1 MGDSQA
7 KDPASSKVGI
17 SYSGGGPLL
26 VVELGVAQ
34 AFVELE
40 IVPRAIAGVS
50 AGSIAATAHA
60 LDVKGGAGIA
70 AGMDAISKVTDA
82 TLKLRL
88 PEIAWDV
95 VWERQH
101 LQGIGDNEPLKSH
114 LQDAFVA
121 AKFNRDVTFKTFG
134 QDDLPRL
141 IVGATDRRS
150 GDPEWFGPDVQVA
163 DALIASSA
171 IPAVFPA
178 KRITIDQQDRLFVDG
193 GVVSNQP
200 LWQLVQAGCTTIYSC
215 AVGYDGA
222 RLEVPTNLLDNAMQ
236 SISILIHNATCL
248 EEAFVRATHPE
259 VVIHHIHP
267 ESTFP
272 IKGFNFDKALVEQ
285 VVEDSRRLT
294 KDWIAREK
302 LLPGEVGKSP
312 CTSTS
317 SLVPVGSLTV

>member
-1 MGDSQA
+1 MSDSPA
-7 KDPASSKVGI
+7 KDPASSNVGI

-34 AFVELE
+34 AFVDLG

-50 AGSIAATAHA
+50 AGSIAGVAHA
-60 LDVKGGAGIA
+60 LDINRGTGIA
-70 AGMDAISKVTDA
+70 AAIDAISNVTDA

-88 PEIAWDV
+88 PDIVWDV

-101 LQGIGDNEPLKSH
+101 LQGIGDNEPLKAH
-114 LQDAFVA
+114 LQDAFA
-121 AKFNRDVTFKTFG
+121 ALQFSRDMTFKTFG
-134 QDDLPRL
+134 QGTLPKL
-141 IVGATDRRS
+141 IVGATDRES
-150 GDPEWFGPDVQVA
+150 GDPQWFGPDVTVA

-178 KRITIDQQDRLFVDG
+178 KRMTIDQKDRLFVDG

-200 LWQLVQAGCTTIYSC
+200 LWQLVEAGCTTIYSC
-215 AVGYDGA
+215 AVGYDGG
-222 RLEVPTNLLDNAMQ
+222 RLGAPVNLIDNAME

-267 ESTFP
+267 ESSFP
-272 IKGFNFDKALVEQ
+272 IQGFNFEKSLVQQ
-285 VVEDSRRLT
+285 VVKQSCQLT
-294 KDWIAREK
+294 KDWIASEN
-302 LLPGEVGKSP
+302 LMPGEVGKSP
-312 CTSTS
+312 CSS
-317 SLVPVGSLTV
+317 LGSLVPAGSVTA